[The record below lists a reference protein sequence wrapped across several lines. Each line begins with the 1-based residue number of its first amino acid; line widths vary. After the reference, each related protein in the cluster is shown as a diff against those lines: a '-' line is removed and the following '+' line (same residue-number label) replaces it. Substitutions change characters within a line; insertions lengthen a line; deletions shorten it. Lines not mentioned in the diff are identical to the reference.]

1 MSEVPFPQA
10 DKLEKVLL
18 LIRNV
23 KSRSEPDL
31 MSLLDLGTKRQYQY
45 YFSAAIFLGF
55 LTNSG
60 NKTELTESGTKVLQ
74 ESNEFYKERF
84 ILELLKNKLIKAVV
98 FNYKE
103 KTILEVL
110 EKFNGF
116 KDLSHLTKKRRTETV
131 KRWVE
136 WLNKNI

>member
-1 MSEVPFPQA
+1 MHNTPFPQA

-18 LIRNV
+18 LIRNI
-23 KSRSEPDL
+23 KSRSQHDL

-60 NKTELTESGTKVLQ
+60 NKTELTVSGTKVLQ

-103 KTILEVL
+103 KTIIEVL
-110 EKFNGF
+110 ERFNSF
-116 KDLSHLTKKRRTETV
+116 KDLSSSTKK
-131 KRWVE
+131 K
-136 WLNKNI
+136 KNRDR